1 MDTKT
6 IQIKKCFR
14 VILKDTRIG
23 TTDEI
28 SQNCSG
34 RRKIIKTNKIF
45 SEFNRKIQK
54 PLKQLIPQNY
64 FRRHK
69 IIDANI
75 MCHKLK

>member
-1 MDTKT
+1 METN
-6 IQIKKCFR
+6 IIFQIY
-14 VILKDTRIG
+14 
-23 TTDEI
+23 
-28 SQNCSG
+28 SG

-54 PLKQLIPQNY
+54 PLKQLMPQNY
-64 FRRHK
+64 FSRHK